1 MKILKYIRPTI
12 EKSITT
18 FQPFM
23 ENVSI
28 GVGDGAH
35 EGGGA
40 VVDGE
45 EEDAFVKEKN
55 NIGNNLWGD

>member
-1 MKILKYIRPTI
+1 MKLLYIKPEI
-12 EKSITT
+12 EIVTT
-18 FQPFM
+18 SVQPFM

-28 GVGDGAH
+28 GVGDGAQ

-45 EEDAFVKEKN
+45 EEDAFVKELN
-55 NIGNNLWGD
+55 NIGGDIWEE